1 MNEDKLQIDFCVA
14 VKNMR
19 DNILA
24 HCEFAALNARI
35 WRARYEE
42 LIEQGFTEEQ
52 ALLLCTRNG

>member
-1 MNEDKLQIDFCVA
+1 MTEQNQMEFAKCV
-14 VKNMR
+14 KDIR

-24 HCEFAALNARI
+24 HCEYSRLNARI

>member
-1 MNEDKLQIDFCVA
+1 MNEQNQANFAMA
-14 VKNMR
+14 VKDIR

-24 HCEFAALNARI
+24 HVEFAQLNARI

>member
-1 MNEDKLQIDFCVA
+1 MNEQDQVNFAVA
-14 VKNMR
+14 VRNLR
-19 DNILA
+19 DSILC
-24 HCEFAALNARI
+24 HIEFAQLNARI